1 MHRQLFRFIPK
12 RVCGGF
18 YVLTEHECMWEE
30 PDLNNWDSNLDISSQ
45 TQLPVEGGPWR
56 KNTGVFSSYYFCL
69 NFHHWPKSHAQIW
82 NNWPKCWCHWEIFN
96 VIGRFAK
103 YYLINSQR
111 LVPFIVH
118 LNGSFTLS
126 QQELEKWSNLQ
137 NDFIWT
143 RFWYWQCNKSWG
155 GCKKCWWIFSSRNV
169 YCVWGLRPRKCQKR

>member
-1 MHRQLFRFIPK
+1 MHRQLYFKWSPK

-18 YVLTEHECMWEE
+18 YVLTERKCMWEE
-30 PDLNNWDSNLDISSQ
+30 PDLNNWDSNLDISS
-45 TQLPVEGGPWR
+45 L
-56 KNTGVFSSYYFCL
+56 L
-69 NFHHWPKSHAQIW
+69 HWPKSHAQIL
-82 NNWPKCWCHWEIFN
+82 NNWPKCGCHWDIFN

-143 RFWYWQCNKSWG
+143 RFWYWQCNKSPG